1 MLYALKIATRY
12 LTASKAQTALLVAG
26 VAVGVFIFIFMSA
39 LIGGLA
45 EFILSRTVGDISH
58 ITIEAEEAT
67 PALLISD
74 SVSNE
79 IAGRGHIL
87 AITEKGGTRTA
98 TLADAETWV
107 PLIEA
112 VPGVK
117 AVSPQITGA
126 GFVMRGAQ
134 VEQVVVTGVEA
145 GRESA
150 ILDLEGYMVA
160 GPARL
165 GSGLVVLGQSL
176 ADDLSLR
183 MGQTVRV
190 QSSAGV
196 SMVLTLSG
204 IFETGNG
211 MLDDSSLYVSLSTA
225 RTLFALPQGVTR
237 IEIKLDDLN
246 AADATALRI
255 RALTGLDAVSWTDGA
270 AQLMEA
276 LNAQAQTGYFLK
288 TFALI
293 TIVIGVASA
302 LLLSTYRRRP
312 EIGIMRAMGA
322 GRGFVVFVFVTQG
335 ALIGLMGGLT
345 GAGLGYLALLPF
357 PSRDAF
363 QSGTLPL
370 DITQGSYGLAIVLT
384 VIGAVLASILPA
396 RSAAR
401 VDPVTAIGQ

>member
-1 MLYALKIATRY
+1 MLYALKIAARY
-12 LTASKAQTALLVAG
+12 LTASKAQTALLVVG

-58 ITIEAEEAT
+58 ITIEAKIDD
-67 PALLISD
+67 PALLISPEGH
-74 SVSNE
+74 VL
-79 IAGRGHIL
+79 AVAQRGGI
-87 AITEKGGTRTA
+87 RTA
-98 TLADAETWV
+98 TLADAATWL

-117 AVSPQITGA
+117 AISPQITGA
-126 GFVMRGAQ
+126 GFLTRGAQ
-134 VEQVVVTGVEA
+134 ISQVSVTGVEP

-150 ILDLEGYMVA
+150 ILDLDGYMVEGA
-160 GPARL
+160 ARL
-165 GSGLVVLGQSL
+165 ASGLIVLGRDL
-176 ADDLSLR
+176 ADDLALSL
-183 MGQTVRV
+183 GQTLRL
-190 QSSAGV
+190 QSSNGV
-196 SMVLTLSG
+196 TAALTLSG
-204 IFETGNG
+204 IYETGNG
-211 MLDDSSLYVSLSTA
+211 GMDGARAFVSLPTA
-225 RTLFALPQGVTR
+225 RTLFAMPQGVTQ

-255 RALTGLDAVSWTDGA
+255 QALTGLDAAPWTDGA
-270 AQLMEA
+270 EQLMEA

-335 ALIGLMGGLT
+335 ALVGLMGGIT
-345 GAGLGYLALLPF
+345 GAALGYLALLPF

-363 QSGTLPL
+363 EVGTLPM
-370 DITQGSYGLAIVLT
+370 DITQGSYGLAITLT
-384 VIGAVLASILPA
+384 VIGAILASILPA

>member
-12 LTASKAQTALLVAG
+12 LTANKAQTALLVSG

-58 ITIEAEEAT
+58 ITIEAETAD
-67 PALLISD
+67 PAVLISPEGH
-74 SVSNE
+74 VLVVAE
-79 IAGRGHIL
+79 RGRARAANL
-87 AITEKGGTRTA
+87 AEAA
-98 TLADAETWV
+98 TWL

-112 VPGVK
+112 VPGVR

-126 GFVMRGAQ
+126 GFLTRGAQ
-134 VEQVVVTGVEA
+134 VSQVSVSGVEP

-150 ILDLEGYMVA
+150 ILDLAGYMVA
-160 GPARL
+160 GDVRL
-165 GSGLVVLGQSL
+165 GSGLIVLGRDL
-176 ADDLSLR
+176 ADDLALSV
-183 MGQTVRV
+183 GQTLRL
-190 QSSAGV
+190 QSANGV
-196 SMVLTLSG
+196 TSTLTLSG
-204 IFETGNG
+204 VFKTGNG
-211 MLDDSSLYVSLSTA
+211 GMDGARAFVSLSTA
-225 RTLFALPQGVTR
+225 RTLFSMPQGVTR

-246 AADATALRI
+246 AADATAQRI
-255 RALTGLDAVSWTDGA
+255 RALTGLDAVPWTDGA
-270 AQLMEA
+270 EQLMEA

-312 EIGIMRAMGA
+312 EIGIMRAMGT
-322 GRGFVVFVFVTQG
+322 GRGFVIFVFVTQG
-335 ALIGLMGGLT
+335 ALIGLMGGVT
-345 GAGLGYLALLPF
+345 GAALGYLALLPF

-363 QSGTLPL
+363 QPGTLPM
-370 DITQGSYGLAIVLT
+370 DITQGSYGLAITLT
-384 VIGAVLASILPA
+384 VIGAILASILPA

>member
-1 MLYALKIATRY
+1 MLYVLKIATRY
-12 LTASKAQTALLVAG
+12 LTASKAQTALLVTG

-58 ITIEAEEAT
+58 ITIEAET
-67 PALLISD
+67 DDPSVLISPEGH
-74 SVSNE
+74 VLVVAE
-79 IAGRGHIL
+79 RGR
-87 AITEKGGTRTA
+87 TRTA
-98 TLADAETWV
+98 TLSEAATWL
-107 PLIEA
+107 PLIEG
-112 VPGVK
+112 VPGVR
-117 AVSPQITGA
+117 AVSPQISGA
-126 GFVMRGAQ
+126 GFVTRGAQ
-134 VEQVVVTGVEA
+134 VAQVSVTGVES

-150 ILDLEGYMVA
+150 ILDLAGYMVE
-160 GPARL
+160 GDVRL
-165 GSGLVVLGQSL
+165 GSGLIVLGRDL
-176 ADDLSLR
+176 ADDLALSI
-183 MGQTVRV
+183 GQTLRLE
-190 QSSAGV
+190 SSNGV
-196 SMVLTLSG
+196 TAALTLSG
-204 IFETGNG
+204 IFKTGNG
-211 MLDDSSLYVSLSTA
+211 GMDSARAFVSLATA
-225 RTLFALPQGVTR
+225 RTLYAMPQGVTR

-255 RALTGLDAVSWTDGA
+255 RALTGLDAVPWTDGA
-270 AQLMEA
+270 EQLMEA

-322 GRGFVVFVFVTQG
+322 GRGFVIFVFVTQG
-335 ALIGLMGGLT
+335 ALIGLMGGIM
-345 GAGLGYLALLPF
+345 GAALGYLALLPF

-363 QSGTLPL
+363 EPGTLPM
-370 DITQGSYGLAIVLT
+370 DITQGSYGLAITLT
-384 VIGAVLASILPA
+384 VIGAILASILPA

>member
-12 LTASKAQTALLVAG
+12 LTANKAQTALLVSG

-58 ITIEAEEAT
+58 ITIEAETAD
-67 PALLISD
+67 PAVLISPD
-74 SVSNE
+74 GHVLVVAE
-79 IAGRGHIL
+79 RGRARAANL
-87 AITEKGGTRTA
+87 AEAA
-98 TLADAETWV
+98 TWL

-112 VPGVK
+112 VPGVR

-126 GFVMRGAQ
+126 GFLTRGAQ
-134 VEQVVVTGVEA
+134 VSQVSVSGVEP

-150 ILDLEGYMVA
+150 ILDLAGYMVA
-160 GPARL
+160 GDVRL
-165 GSGLVVLGQSL
+165 GSGLIVLGRDL
-176 ADDLSLR
+176 ADDLALSV
-183 MGQTVRV
+183 GQTLRL
-190 QSSAGV
+190 QSANGV
-196 SMVLTLSG
+196 TSTLTLSG
-204 IFETGNG
+204 VFKTGNG
-211 MLDDSSLYVSLSTA
+211 GMDGARAFVSLSTA
-225 RTLFALPQGVTR
+225 RTLFSMPQGVTR

-246 AADATALRI
+246 VADATAQRI
-255 RALTGLDAVSWTDGA
+255 RALTGLDAVPWTDGA
-270 AQLMEA
+270 EQLMEA

-312 EIGIMRAMGA
+312 EIGIMRAMGT
-322 GRGFVVFVFVTQG
+322 GRGFVIFVFVTQG
-335 ALIGLMGGLT
+335 ALIGLMGGVT
-345 GAGLGYLALLPF
+345 GAALGYLALLPF

-363 QSGTLPL
+363 QPGTLPM
-370 DITQGSYGLAIVLT
+370 DITQGSYGLAITLT
-384 VIGAVLASILPA
+384 VIGATLASILPA

>member
-12 LTASKAQTALLVAG
+12 LAANKAQTALLVTG

-58 ITIEAEEAT
+58 ITIEAETAD
-67 PALLISD
+67 PALLISPEGH
-74 SVSNE
+74 VLVVAE
-79 IAGRGHIL
+79 RGR
-87 AITEKGGTRTA
+87 ARTA
-98 TLADAETWV
+98 TLAEAATWL
-107 PLIEA
+107 PLIDA
-112 VPGVK
+112 VPGVR

-126 GFVMRGAQ
+126 GFLTRGAQ
-134 VEQVVVTGVEA
+134 VSQVSVTGVEP

-150 ILDLEGYMVA
+150 ILDLAGYMVA
-160 GPARL
+160 GDVRL
-165 GSGLVVLGQSL
+165 GSGLIVLGRDL
-176 ADDLSLR
+176 ADDLALSVGHTLR
-183 MGQTVRV
+183 L
-190 QSSAGV
+190 QSSNGV
-196 SMVLTLSG
+196 TSTLTLSG
-204 IFETGNG
+204 IFKTGNG
-211 MLDDSSLYVSLSTA
+211 GMDGARAFVSLATA
-225 RTLFALPQGVTR
+225 RTLFSMAQGVTR

-246 AADATALRI
+246 AADATAQRI
-255 RALTGLDAVSWTDGA
+255 RALTGLDAVPWTDGA
-270 AQLMEA
+270 EQLMEA

-322 GRGFVVFVFVTQG
+322 GRGFVIFVFVTQG
-335 ALIGLMGGLT
+335 ALIGLMGGVT
-345 GAGLGYLALLPF
+345 GAALGYLALLPF

-363 QSGTLPL
+363 QPGTLPM
-370 DITQGSYGLAIVLT
+370 DITQGSYGLAITLT
-384 VIGAVLASILPA
+384 VIGAILASILPA

>member
-12 LTASKAQTALLVAG
+12 LTANKAQTALLVTG

-58 ITIEAEEAT
+58 ITIEAETAD
-67 PALLISD
+67 PALLISPEGH
-74 SVSNE
+74 VLVVAE
-79 IAGRGHIL
+79 RGR
-87 AITEKGGTRTA
+87 ARTA
-98 TLADAETWV
+98 TLAEAATWL

-112 VPGVK
+112 VPGVR

-126 GFVMRGAQ
+126 GFLTRGAQ
-134 VEQVVVTGVEA
+134 VSQVSVTGVEP

-150 ILDLEGYMVA
+150 ILDLAGYMVA
-160 GPARL
+160 GDVRV
-165 GSGLVVLGQSL
+165 GSGLIVVGRDL
-176 ADDLSLR
+176 ADDLALSV
-183 MGQTVRV
+183 GQTLRL
-190 QSSAGV
+190 QSSNGV
-196 SMVLTLSG
+196 TSTLTLSG
-204 IFETGNG
+204 IFKTGNG
-211 MLDDSSLYVSLSTA
+211 GMDGARAFVSLSTA
-225 RTLFALPQGVTR
+225 RTLFSMPQGVSR

-255 RALTGLDAVSWTDGA
+255 RALTGLDAVPWTDGA
-270 AQLMEA
+270 EQLMEA

-322 GRGFVVFVFVTQG
+322 GRRFVIFVFVAQG
-335 ALIGLMGGLT
+335 ALVGLMGGIM
-345 GAGLGYLALLPF
+345 GATLGYLALLPF

-363 QSGTLPL
+363 QPGTLPM
-370 DITQGSYGLAIVLT
+370 DITQGSYGLAITLT
-384 VIGAVLASILPA
+384 VIGAILASILPA

>member
-1 MLYALKIATRY
+1 MLYALKIAARY
-12 LTASKAQTALLVAG
+12 LTASKAQTALLVVG

-58 ITIEAEEAT
+58 ITIEAEIDD
-67 PALLISD
+67 PALLISPEGH
-74 SVSNE
+74 VL
-79 IAGRGHIL
+79 AVAQRGGI
-87 AITEKGGTRTA
+87 RTA
-98 TLADAETWV
+98 TLADAATWL

-126 GFVMRGAQ
+126 GFLTRGAQ
-134 VEQVVVTGVEA
+134 ISQVSVTGVEP

-150 ILDLEGYMVA
+150 ILDLDGYMVEGA
-160 GPARL
+160 ARL
-165 GSGLVVLGQSL
+165 ASGLIVLGRDL
-176 ADDLSLR
+176 ADDLALSL
-183 MGQTVRV
+183 GQTLRL
-190 QSSAGV
+190 QSSNGV
-196 SMVLTLSG
+196 TAALTLSG
-204 IFETGNG
+204 IYETGNG
-211 MLDDSSLYVSLSTA
+211 GMDGARAFVSLPTA
-225 RTLFALPQGVTR
+225 RTLFAMPQGVTQ

-255 RALTGLDAVSWTDGA
+255 QALTGLDAAPWTDGA
-270 AQLMEA
+270 EQLMEA

-335 ALIGLMGGLT
+335 ALVGLMGGIT
-345 GAGLGYLALLPF
+345 GAALGYLALLPF

-363 QSGTLPL
+363 EVGTLPM
-370 DITQGSYGLAIVLT
+370 DITQGSYGLAITLT
-384 VIGAVLASILPA
+384 VIGAILASILPA

>member
-1 MLYALKIATRY
+1 MLYGLKIAMRY

-58 ITIEAEEAT
+58 VTIQAETPDPAILIEAEGH
-67 PALLISD
+67 LLAAI
-74 SVSNE
+74 E
-79 IAGRGHIL
+79 PGRL
-87 AITEKGGTRTA
+87 RPA
-98 TLADAETWV
+98 TLRDAETWA

-112 VPGVK
+112 VPGVR
-117 AVSPQITGA
+117 AVSPQIAGA
-126 GFVMRGAQ
+126 GFLSRAVQVAQ
-134 VEQVVVTGVEA
+134 VSITGLEP

-150 ILDLEGYMVA
+150 ILNLESYLVA
-160 GPARL
+160 GSARL
-165 GSGLVVLGQSL
+165 GSGLIVVGQSL
-176 ADDLSLR
+176 ADELDLSVGQVLR
-183 MGQTVRV
+183 L
-190 QSSAGV
+190 QSSNGV
-196 SMVLTLSG
+196 SAVLTLG
-204 IFETGNG
+204 GVFQTGTG
-211 MLDDSSLYVSLSTA
+211 MLDAASVFVSLSTA

-246 AADATALRI
+246 TADATALRI
-255 RALTGLDAVSWTDGA
+255 QGLTGLDAVPWSDGA
-270 AQLMEA
+270 EQLMEA

-288 TFALI
+288 SFALI

-335 ALIGLMGGLT
+335 TLVGLLGGVS
-345 GAGLGYLALLPF
+345 GAVLGYLALLAF
-357 PSRDAF
+357 PGPDEYR
-363 QSGTLPL
+363 SGTLPI
-370 DITQGSYGLAIVLT
+370 DIAQGSYGVAITLT
-384 VIGAVLASILPA
+384 VIAAILASILPA

>member
-1 MLYALKIATRY
+1 MAPIGLTVATNIIVERRDAALTLPRTALQTGADGTGVLVVRDGIAMFQPVSVVDWPAARLIVTG
-12 LTASKAQTALLVAG
+12 ALLVVG

-58 ITIEAEEAT
+58 ITIEAEIDD
-67 PALLISD
+67 PAVLISPND
-74 SVSNE
+74 LDGGHVLFVTE
-79 IAGRGHIL
+79 RGRD
-87 AITEKGGTRTA
+87 RTA
-98 TLADAETWV
+98 TLSDAATWL

-112 VPGVK
+112 VPGVR

-126 GFVMRGAQ
+126 GFLRLESSNG
-134 VEQVVVTGVEA
+134 VTA
-145 GRESA
+145 
-150 ILDLEGYMVA
+150 
-160 GPARL
+160 
-165 GSGLVVLGQSL
+165 
-176 ADDLSLR
+176 
-183 MGQTVRV
+183 T
-190 QSSAGV
+190 
-196 SMVLTLSG
+196 LTLSG
-204 IFETGNG
+204 IFDTGNG
-211 MLDDSSLYVSLSTA
+211 GMDGARAFVSLSTA
-225 RTLFALPQGVTR
+225 RTLFAMPQGVTQ

-255 RALTGLDAVSWTDGA
+255 SALTGLDAVPWTDGA
-270 AQLMEA
+270 EQLMEA

-322 GRGFVVFVFVTQG
+322 SRGFVVFVFVTQG
-335 ALIGLMGGLT
+335 AMIGLMGGVT
-345 GAGLGYLALLPF
+345 GAALGYLALLPF

-363 QSGTLPL
+363 KAGTLPL
-370 DITQGSYGLAIVLT
+370 DITQGSYGLAIALT
-384 VIGAVLASILPA
+384 LIGAFLASILPA

>member
-12 LTASKAQTALLVAG
+12 LSASKAQTALLVFG

-58 ITIEAEEAT
+58 ITIKAEVAD
-67 PALLISD
+67 PAILISP
-74 SVSNE
+74 E
-79 IAGRGHIL
+79 GQIL
-87 AITEKGGTRTA
+87 SITEKGRIRSA
-98 TLADAETWV
+98 TLNDAAIYA
-107 PLIEA
+107 PLIESL
-112 VPGVK
+112 PGVI
-117 AVSPQITGA
+117 AVSPQITGVA
-126 GFVMRGAQ
+126 FLTRGAQ
-134 VEQVVVTGVEA
+134 VAQVTVSGVDP

-150 ILDLEGYMVA
+150 ILNLSGYMVQ
-160 GPARL
+160 GSHRL
-165 GSGLVVLGQSL
+165 GSGLIVLGQTL

-183 MGQTVRV
+183 LGQTLRL

-196 SMVLTLSG
+196 SSVLILSG
-204 IFETGNG
+204 IYKTGNG
-211 MLDDSSLYVSLSTA
+211 MLDGSNIYVSLATA

-237 IEIKLDDLN
+237 IEIKLSDLN

-255 RALTGLDAVSWTDGA
+255 RALTGLDAVPWTDGA
-270 AQLMEA
+270 EQLMEA
-276 LNAQAQTGYFLK
+276 LDAQAQTGYFLK
-288 TFALI
+288 SFALI

-322 GRGFVVFVFVTQG
+322 GRGFVVFVFVAQG
-335 ALIGLMGGLT
+335 AIIGLLGGLT

-370 DITQGSYGLAIVLT
+370 DITQGSYGLAISLT
-384 VIGAVLASILPA
+384 VVGAILASILPA

>member
-1 MLYALKIATRY
+1 MLYALKIAVRY
-12 LTASKAQTALLVAG
+12 LTANKAQTALLVTG

-58 ITIEAEEAT
+58 ITIEAKTED
-67 PALLISD
+67 PALLIQSEGH
-74 SVSNE
+74 VLAVAE
-79 IAGRGHIL
+79 RGR
-87 AITEKGGTRTA
+87 TRAA
-98 TLADAETWV
+98 TLAEAATWL

-112 VPGVK
+112 VPAVK

-126 GFVMRGAQ
+126 GFMTRGAQ
-134 VEQVVVTGVEA
+134 VAQVSVIGVEP

-150 ILDLEGYMVA
+150 ILDLQGYMVE
-160 GPARL
+160 GEVRL
-165 GSGLVVLGQSL
+165 GAGLIVLGRDL
-176 ADDLSLR
+176 ADDLSLSI
-183 MGQTVRV
+183 GQTLRI
-190 QSSAGV
+190 QSSNGV
-196 SMVLTLSG
+196 TAALTLSG
-204 IFETGNG
+204 IFKTGNG
-211 MLDDSSLYVSLSTA
+211 GMDKARSFVSLSTA
-225 RTLFALPQGVTR
+225 RTLFAMPQGVTR
-237 IEIKLDDLN
+237 IEIKLNDLN

-255 RALTGLDAVSWTDGA
+255 RALTGLDAVPWTDGA
-270 AQLMEA
+270 EQLMEA
-276 LNAQAQTGYFLK
+276 LDAQAQTGYFLK

-335 ALIGLMGGLT
+335 ALIGLMGGVM
-345 GAGLGYLALLPF
+345 GAALGYLALLPF

-363 QSGTLPL
+363 KVGTLPM
-370 DITQGSYGLAIVLT
+370 DITQGSYGLAITLT
-384 VIGAVLASILPA
+384 VIGAILASILPA
-396 RSAAR
+396 RAAAR

>member
-1 MLYALKIATRY
+1 MLYALKIAARY
-12 LTASKAQTALLVAG
+12 LTASKAQTALLVVG

-58 ITIEAEEAT
+58 ITIEAEIDD
-67 PALLISD
+67 PALLISPEGH
-74 SVSNE
+74 VL
-79 IAGRGHIL
+79 AVAQRGGI
-87 AITEKGGTRTA
+87 RTA
-98 TLADAETWV
+98 TLADAATWL

-126 GFVMRGAQ
+126 GFLTRGAQ
-134 VEQVVVTGVEA
+134 ISQVSVTGVEP

-150 ILDLEGYMVA
+150 ILDLDGYMVEGA
-160 GPARL
+160 ARL
-165 GSGLVVLGQSL
+165 ASGLIVLGRDL
-176 ADDLSLR
+176 ADDLALSL
-183 MGQTVRV
+183 GQTLRL
-190 QSSAGV
+190 QSSNGV
-196 SMVLTLSG
+196 TAALTLSG
-204 IFETGNG
+204 IYETGNG
-211 MLDDSSLYVSLSTA
+211 GMDGARAFVSLPTA
-225 RTLFALPQGVTR
+225 RTLFAMPQGVTQ

-246 AADATALRI
+246 AADATTLRI
-255 RALTGLDAVSWTDGA
+255 QALTGLDAAPWTDGA
-270 AQLMEA
+270 EQLMEA

-335 ALIGLMGGLT
+335 ALVGLMGGIT
-345 GAGLGYLALLPF
+345 GAALGYLALLPF

-363 QSGTLPL
+363 EVGTLPM
-370 DITQGSYGLAIVLT
+370 DITQGSYGLAITLT
-384 VIGAVLASILPA
+384 VIGAILASILPA

>member
-12 LTASKAQTALLVAG
+12 LTASKAQTALLVSG

-58 ITIEAEEAT
+58 ITIEAEDIE
-67 PALLISD
+67 PAILISPEGQ
-74 SVSNE
+74 V
-79 IAGRGHIL
+79 
-87 AITEKGGTRTA
+87 
-98 TLADAETWV
+98 LADTETWV
-107 PLIEA
+107 PLIEG
-112 VPGVK
+112 VPGVI

-126 GFVMRGAQ
+126 GFLTRGGQVAQ
-134 VEQVVVTGVEA
+134 VGVTGVEP

-150 ILDLEGYMVA
+150 ILGLDGYMVQ

-165 GSGLVVLGQSL
+165 GSGLIVLGQTL
-176 ADDLSLR
+176 ANDLSLR
-183 MGQTVRV
+183 LGQTVRL

-196 SMVLTLSG
+196 SSVLTLSG
-204 IFETGNG
+204 IYKTGNG
-211 MLDDSSLYVSLSTA
+211 MLDGSSIYVSLSTA

-237 IEIKLDDLN
+237 IEIKLSDLN
-246 AADATALRI
+246 AADGTALRI

-270 AQLMEA
+270 EQLMEA

-288 TFALI
+288 SFALI

-322 GRGFVVFVFVTQG
+322 GRGFVIFVFVTQG

-370 DITQGSYGLAIVLT
+370 DITQGSYGLAITLT
-384 VIGAVLASILPA
+384 VIGAILASILPA
-396 RSAAR
+396 RAAGR

>member
-12 LTASKAQTALLVAG
+12 LTANKAQTALLITG

-45 EFILSRTVGDISH
+45 EFILSRTVGDLSH
-58 ITIEAEEAT
+58 VTIEAENAD
-67 PALLISD
+67 PALLLSP
-74 SVSNE
+74 E
-79 IAGRGHIL
+79 GHAL
-87 AITEKGGTRTA
+87 VVAQKGQMRTA
-98 TLADAETWV
+98 TLAEAATWL

-112 VPGVK
+112 VPGVR

-126 GFVMRGAQ
+126 GFLTRGAQ
-134 VEQVVVTGVEA
+134 VSQVSVTGMEP

-150 ILDLEGYMVA
+150 ILDLNGYMVE
-160 GPARL
+160 GSARV
-165 GSGLVVLGQSL
+165 GSGLIVLGRDLADELALSLGQSL
-176 ADDLSLR
+176 
-183 MGQTVRV
+183 RV
-190 QSSAGV
+190 QSANGV
-196 SMVLTLSG
+196 TSVLTLSG
-204 IFETGNG
+204 VFKTGNG
-211 MLDDSSLYVSLSTA
+211 ALDGARAFVSLSTA
-225 RTLFALPQGVTR
+225 RTLFAMPQGVTR

-255 RALTGLDAVSWTDGA
+255 RALTGLDAVPWTDGA
-270 AQLMEA
+270 EQLMEA
-276 LNAQAQTGYFLK
+276 LDAQAQTGYFLK

-322 GRGFVVFVFVTQG
+322 GRGFVVFVLVAQG
-335 ALIGLMGGLT
+335 ALIGLMGGIM
-345 GAGLGYLALLPF
+345 GAALGYLALLPF

-363 QSGTLPL
+363 RPGTLPM
-370 DITQGSYGLAIVLT
+370 DITQGSYGLAITLT
-384 VIGAVLASILPA
+384 VIGAILASILPA
-396 RSAAR
+396 RAAAR

>member
-1 MLYALKIATRY
+1 MLYALKIAARY
-12 LTASKAQTALLVAG
+12 LTASKAQTALLVSG

-58 ITIEAEEAT
+58 VTIKAEDRD
-67 PALLISD
+67 PALLIAPD
-74 SVSNE
+74 GHVLAVTE
-79 IAGRGHIL
+79 RGR
-87 AITEKGGTRTA
+87 ARTA
-98 TLADAETWV
+98 TLAEAATFV
-107 PLIEA
+107 PLIET
-112 VPGVK
+112 VPGVT
-117 AVSPQITGA
+117 AVSPQISGA

-134 VEQVVVTGVEA
+134 VAQVSVTGLEP

-150 ILDLEGYMVA
+150 ILDLDGYIIEGH
-160 GPARL
+160 ARL
-165 GSGLVVLGQSL
+165 GSGTVVLGQRL
-176 ADDLSLR
+176 VDDLSLR
-183 MGQTVRV
+183 LGQTMRL
-190 QSSAGV
+190 QSSGGV
-196 SMVLTLSG
+196 SMVLTLTG
-204 IFETGNG
+204 IFQTGNG
-211 MLDDSSLYVSLSTA
+211 MIDASSAFVALPTA

-237 IEIKLDDLN
+237 IEIKLADLY

-255 RALTGLDAVSWTDGA
+255 RALTGLDAVPWTDGA
-270 AQLMEA
+270 EQLMEA

-288 TFALI
+288 SFALI

-345 GAGLGYLALLPF
+345 GAALGYLALLPF
-357 PSRDAF
+357 PARDDF
-363 QSGTLPL
+363 RVGTLPM
-370 DITQGSYGLAIVLT
+370 DITQGSYGLAITLT
-384 VIGAVLASILPA
+384 VIGAILASILPA
-396 RSAAR
+396 RAAAR

>member
-1 MLYALKIATRY
+1 MLYALKIAARY
-12 LTASKAQTALLVAG
+12 LTANLAQTALLVTG

-45 EFILSRTVGDISH
+45 EFILARTVGDISH
-58 ITIEAEEAT
+58 ITIEAEDAD
-67 PALLISD
+67 PALLIAPQGQ
-74 SVSNE
+74 VLFVAE
-79 IAGRGHIL
+79 PGQ
-87 AITEKGGTRTA
+87 TRTA
-98 TLADAETWV
+98 TLAEAATWL
-107 PLIEA
+107 PLIA
-112 VPGVK
+112 GVPGVK

-126 GFVMRGAQ
+126 GFLTRGAQ
-134 VEQVVVTGVEA
+134 VSQVSVSGVEP

-150 ILDLEGYMVA
+150 ILDLNGYMVE
-160 GPARL
+160 GSARL
-165 GSGLVVLGQSL
+165 GSGLIVLGREL
-176 ADDLSLR
+176 ADDLSLSV
-183 MGQTVRV
+183 GQSVRL
-190 QSSAGV
+190 QSSNGIT
-196 SMVLTLSG
+196 MVLTLSG

-211 MLDDSSLYVSLSTA
+211 SMDKARAFVSLSSA
-225 RTLFALPQGVTR
+225 RTLFAMPQGVTR
-237 IEIKLDDLN
+237 IEIKLFDLN

-288 TFALI
+288 GFALL

-322 GRGFVVFVFVTQG
+322 PRAFVVFVFVTQG
-335 ALIGLMGGLT
+335 ALVGLLGGIM

-357 PSRDAF
+357 PPREAF
-363 QSGTLPL
+363 RPGTLPL
-370 DITQGSYGLAIVLT
+370 DITQGSYGLAITLT
-384 VIGAVLASILPA
+384 VIGAILASILPA
-396 RSAAR
+396 RSAAK